1 MDCWST
7 KIGIMEEWSLKNWS
21 VGMMEYWSN
30 GVRDPDPK
38 PNTPSFHYS
47 NIPGLYFSL
56 TSAVSDT
63 VERTSTVPG
72 SIGVG
77 ACAASDSALAR

>member
-1 MDCWST
+1 
-7 KIGIMEEWSLKNWS
+7 MEFEDWS
-21 VGMMEYWSN
+21 VGAVEYWSN
-30 GVRDPDPK
+30 GVRDRIQRTQHSIIPIL
-38 PNTPSFHYS
+38 HYS
-47 NIPGLYFSL
+47 IRDGYFSV

-72 SIGVG
+72 STGVG